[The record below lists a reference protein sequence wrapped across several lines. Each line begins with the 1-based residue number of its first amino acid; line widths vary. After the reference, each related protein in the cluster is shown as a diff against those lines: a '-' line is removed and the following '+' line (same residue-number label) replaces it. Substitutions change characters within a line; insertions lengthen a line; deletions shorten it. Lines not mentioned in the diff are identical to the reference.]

1 MSMPAKGKLT
11 LVRES
16 EASGRTSQ
24 IFGELK
30 AALAMPYV
38 SLLYKA
44 YAAYP
49 QFLELHWQA
58 FKPVVETQEFFDLAE
73 RLRAEAYT
81 RMHNYFRVP
90 DLCARLTDESF
101 SPGAQHE
108 LTRLIETLQAGNAP
122 VLLLAAA
129 ALQAFDKSVGRERK
143 THPAQVPE
151 MFSMPVVVE
160 EERAPASTRK
170 IYDEMR
176 RVLELPVLNLDYR
189 ALGRWPDF
197 LRDYWQVL
205 RPLSESPVYRESCQG
220 LRETAAALAE
230 ELPIQASLT
239 VAQLQD
245 AGMKDEDVAAVVRI
259 TEMFTKSLSR
269 LVMNIA
275 LAKIGLEGGSAADS
289 VRAPETVTP
298 PMRVA

>member
-1 MSMPAKGKLT
+1 MPAKGKLT

-24 IFGELK
+24 VFAEVK
-30 AALAMPYV
+30 AALGMPYV

-49 QFLELHWQA
+49 KFLDLHWQA
-58 FKPVVETQEFFDLAE
+58 FKPVVETQEFFDLAG

-81 RMHNYFRVP
+81 RMHNYFRLP
-90 DLCARLTDESF
+90 DLCAQLTEESF

-108 LTRLIETLQAGNAP
+108 LTRLIETLHASNAP
-122 VLLLAAA
+122 LLLLAAA
-129 ALQAFDKSVGRERK
+129 ALQAFDKPIGRERK
-143 THPAQVPE
+143 THPAQAPS
-151 MFSMPVVVE
+151 MFAMPIAAE

-170 IYDEMR
+170 IYEEMKR
-176 RVLELPVLNLDYR
+176 GMELPVLNLDYR
-189 ALGRWPDF
+189 AMGRWPDF

-205 RPLSESPVYRESCQG
+205 RPISESPVYRESCQG
-220 LRETAAALAE
+220 LRESAAALAE
-230 ELPIQASLT
+230 EIPVQVSLT

-259 TEMFTKSLSR
+259 TEMFTKSLAS

-275 LAKIGLEGGSAADS
+275 LAKIGLEGGSSADS
-289 VRAPETVTP
+289 VRTPQTVAP